1 MWDYIILGIL
11 QGFFEWVPVSSEGIV
26 ALTSQFFVDGVNPI
40 DLALFLHLG
49 TLLAVLVYFRKDW
62 IEVLTFKDIDLF
74 RFITI
79 ATAVSLFIGFIIYS
93 LIRDIAI
100 GPGLLLIM
108 GIGLLL
114 TAYFQKQKRSINLS
128 RNWMAVL
135 VGVLQ
140 GLAVIP
146 GVSRSGSTIFGLS
159 LGRFTPQEIL
169 KISYMLSAPAV
180 VAASALILLKD
191 TNAIIA
197 SWPALVTAFAVGF
210 LSLDFLLELAKK
222 INFSV
227 FASIFGFLCLAG
239 AAFGFLVKF

>member
-1 MWDYIILGIL
+1 MWDYIILGAL

-26 ALTSQFFVDGVNPI
+26 ALASQFFIDGVNPI
-40 DLALFLHLG
+40 DMALFLHLG

-62 IEVLTFKDIDLF
+62 IEVLSLKNTDLF
-74 RFITI
+74 RFISIATI
-79 ATAVSLFIGFIIYS
+79 ASLFVGFIIYS

-100 GPGLLLIM
+100 GPGLLLVM
-108 GIGLLL
+108 GIGLLM
-114 TAYFQKQKRSINLS
+114 TAYFQKQKRSLNLS
-128 RNWMAVL
+128 KNWMAIL

-180 VAASALILLKD
+180 LAASALILLKD
-191 TNAIIA
+191 ANTIVA
-197 SWPALVTAFAVGF
+197 SWPALITAFAVGF
-210 LSLDFLLELAKK
+210 LSLDFLLKLAKR

-227 FASIFGFLCLAG
+227 FALIFGLLCLAG
-239 AAFGFLVKF
+239 AGFGFMV

>member
-11 QGFFEWVPVSSEGIV
+11 QGFFEWVPISSEGIV
-26 ALTSQFFVDGVNPI
+26 ALASQFFIDGVNPI
-40 DLALFLHLG
+40 DTALFLHLG

-62 IEVLTFKDIDLF
+62 TKVLTLKDIDLF
-74 RFITI
+74 HFIAI

-100 GPGLLLIM
+100 GPGLLLVM

-114 TAYFQKQKRSINLS
+114 TAYFQKQKRSLNLS
-128 RNWMAVL
+128 KNWMAIL
-135 VGVLQ
+135 VGALQ

-180 VAASALILLKD
+180 LAASALILLKD
-191 TNAIIA
+191 TDVIIA
-197 SWPALVTAFAVGF
+197 SWPALITAFAVGF
-210 LSLDFLLELAKK
+210 LSLDFLLKLAKR

-227 FASIFGFLCLAG
+227 FALIFGLLCLAG
-239 AAFGFLVKF
+239 AVIGFII

>member
-1 MWDYIILGIL
+1 MWDYIILGAL

-26 ALTSQFFVDGVNPI
+26 ALASQFFIDGVNPI
-40 DLALFLHLG
+40 DMALFLHLG

-62 IEVLTFKDIDLF
+62 IEVLSLKNTDLF
-74 RFITI
+74 RFISIATI
-79 ATAVSLFIGFIIYS
+79 ASLFVGFIIYS

-100 GPGLLLIM
+100 GPGLLLVM
-108 GIGLLL
+108 GIGLLM
-114 TAYFQKQKRSINLS
+114 TAYFQKQKRSLNLS
-128 RNWMAVL
+128 KNWMAIL

-180 VAASALILLKD
+180 LAASALILLKD
-191 TNAIIA
+191 ANTIVA
-197 SWPALVTAFAVGF
+197 SWPALIISAPLASS
-210 LSLDFLLELAKK
+210 SL
-222 INFSV
+222 
-227 FASIFGFLCLAG
+227 
-239 AAFGFLVKF
+239 AAFSLLHH

>member
-11 QGFFEWVPVSSEGIV
+11 QGFFEWVPISSEGIV
-26 ALTSQFFVDGVNPI
+26 ALASQFFIDGVNPI
-40 DLALFLHLG
+40 DTALFLHLG

-62 IEVLTFKDIDLF
+62 TKVLTLKDLDLF
-74 RFITI
+74 HFIAI

-100 GPGLLLIM
+100 GPGLLLVM

-114 TAYFQKQKRSINLS
+114 TAYFQKQKRSLNLS
-128 RNWMAVL
+128 KNWMAIL
-135 VGVLQ
+135 VGALQ

-180 VAASALILLKD
+180 LAASALILLKD
-191 TNAIIA
+191 TDVIIA
-197 SWPALVTAFAVGF
+197 SWPALITAFAVGF
-210 LSLDFLLELAKK
+210 LSLDFLLKLAKR

-227 FASIFGFLCLAG
+227 FALIFGLLCLGG
-239 AAFGFLVKF
+239 AVIGFII

>member
-1 MWDYIILGIL
+1 MWDYITLGIL
-11 QGFFEWVPVSSEGIV
+11 QGLFEWVPVSSEGIV
-26 ALTSQFFVDGVNPI
+26 ALASQFFVDGVNPI
-40 DLALFLHLG
+40 DTALFLHLG

-62 IEVLTFKDIDLF
+62 AEILTLKNVDLF

-79 ATAVSLFIGFIIYS
+79 ATIISLLVGLAIYH

-108 GIGLLL
+108 GIGLLM
-114 TAYFQKQKRSINLS
+114 TAYFQKQKRSLNLS
-128 RNWMAVL
+128 KDWMAIL
-135 VGVLQ
+135 VGILQ
-140 GLAVIP
+140 GIAVIP

-180 VAASALILLKD
+180 LASSVYLLLKD
-191 TNAIIA
+191 SATVMA
-197 SWPALVTAFAVGF
+197 SWPALITAFAVGF
-210 LSLDFLLELAKK
+210 LSLDFLLKLAKK

-227 FASIFGFLCLAG
+227 FALTFGLLCLAG
-239 AAFGFLVKF
+239 AALGMIMQ

>member
-11 QGFFEWVPVSSEGIV
+11 QGLFEWVPVSSEGIV
-26 ALTSQFFVDGVNPI
+26 ALASQFFIDGVNPI
-40 DLALFLHLG
+40 DMALFLHLG

-62 IEVLTFKDIDLF
+62 IEVLSLKNTDLF
-74 RFITI
+74 RFIAI
-79 ATAVSLFIGFIIYS
+79 ATAVSLFVGFIIYS

-100 GPGLLLIM
+100 GPGLLLVM
-108 GIGLLL
+108 GIGLLM
-114 TAYFQKQKRSINLS
+114 TAYFQKQKRNLNLS
-128 RNWMAVL
+128 KNWMAIL

-180 VAASALILLKD
+180 LAASALILLKD
-191 TNAIIA
+191 ANAIVA
-197 SWPALVTAFAVGF
+197 SWPALITAFAVGF
-210 LSLDFLLELAKK
+210 LSLDFLLKLAKR

-227 FASIFGFLCLAG
+227 FALIFGLLCLGG
-239 AAFGFLVKF
+239 AAIGFIV

>member
-1 MWDYIILGIL
+1 MWDYIILGAL

-26 ALTSQFFVDGVNPI
+26 ALASQFFLDDINPI
-40 DLALFLHLG
+40 DTALFLHLG

-62 IEVLTFKDIDLF
+62 TEILTFKNIDLS
-74 RFITI
+74 RFLAI
-79 ATAVSLFIGFIIYS
+79 ATVVSLAVGFVIYS

-108 GIGLLL
+108 GIGLLM
-114 TAYFQKQKRSINLS
+114 TAYFQKQKRSLNLS
-128 RNWMAVL
+128 RNWMAIL

-140 GLAVIP
+140 GIAVIP

-180 VAASALILLKD
+180 LAASALILLKD
-191 TNAIIA
+191 TNAIAA
-197 SWPALVTAFAVGF
+197 SWPALITAFAVGF
-210 LSLDFLLELAKK
+210 LSLDFLLKLAKR

-227 FASIFGFLCLAG
+227 FALIFGLLCLAG
-239 AAFGFLVKF
+239 AALGFLVKF